1 MVIIDSNVS
10 AFIYQ
15 GDKRIGE
22 TPFAGKLPRS
32 EISSLTL
39 KRSGYKTV
47 KLPVKRVYSRATPS
61 ITSLYTDATSSKG
74 DAENPSS
81 EDILAM
87 ITLLPSLPLFVV
99 TDASVFLEGSWIEY
113 MPNSFY
119 IEMAPADKKTVSADF
134 LRQLQI
140 KHFALKMYP
149 DMAAG
154 SRETI
159 SAFAGLSRH
168 SAGYIAELLMKNTD
182 PVAFAEAAAA
192 GL

>member
-1 MVIIDSNVS
+1 MSKS
-10 AFIYQ
+10 
-15 GDKRIGE
+15 
-22 TPFAGKLPRS
+22 
-32 EISSLTL
+32 
-39 KRSGYKTV
+39 V
-47 KLPVKRVYSRATPS
+47 K
-61 ITSLYTDATSSKG
+61 
-74 DAENPSS
+74 
-81 EDILAM
+81 DILAM

-119 IEMAPADKKTVSADF
+119 IEMVPADKKTVSADF

-168 SAGYIAELLMKNTD
+168 SAGYIAELLMKNAD
-182 PVAFAEAAAA
+182 PVAFAEAAAKF
-192 GL
+192 